1 LLPGTV
7 VENTIS
13 PDSILLLLV
22 TMERGPFHRSESIE
36 MRKTDPHESANS
48 SQFTQL
54 NAVPQPVAVSVQAGA
69 KNDDFADWSS

>member
-1 LLPGTV
+1 M
-7 VENTIS
+7 IS
-13 PDSILLLLV
+13 LNSILLLMV
-22 TMERGPFHRSESIE
+22 TMKRGPIHRSESTE

-54 NAVPQPVAVSVQAGA
+54 NAVPRPVAVSVQAGA